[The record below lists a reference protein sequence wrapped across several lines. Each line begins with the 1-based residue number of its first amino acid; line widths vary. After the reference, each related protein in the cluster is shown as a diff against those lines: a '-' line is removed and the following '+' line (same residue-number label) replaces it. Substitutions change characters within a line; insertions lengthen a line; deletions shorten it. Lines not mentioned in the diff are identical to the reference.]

1 MKRLASLAF
10 VVAALVACGSSPPPK
25 RPDPRPTGPGS
36 ASTPTAAEPAT
47 PATCEEACTQYAVCY
62 EQTYD
67 KDFERGGECVS
78 SCEEMA
84 EADRAKYIADWTASD
99 ADCATLIGQ

>member
-1 MKRLASLAF
+1 MNRLASLAL
-10 VVAALVACGSSPPPK
+10 VVLVACGSSPPPK
-25 RPDPRPTGPGS
+25 RPDPRPAGPGS
-36 ASTPTAAEPAT
+36 ASTPTAAEPAA
-47 PATCEEACTQYAVCY
+47 PATCDDACTAYAGCY
-62 EQTYD
+62 EDVYK